1 VKIRVVLRFKALAT
15 RFFTDAV
22 EKSSVASCTYLNSS
36 GVYESGRSNGQDH
49 SGPGVS
55 RRWSLVFS
63 QTLLK
68 SLSFFQRG
76 LKSLSRRLSS
86 LSERVTNFAQETP
99 LFLVDHM
106 VVALKPE
113 FREGIT
119 ETILDGRVEAG
130 R

>member
-1 VKIRVVLRFKALAT
+1 MSQEGAT
-15 RFFTDAV
+15 
-22 EKSSVASCTYLNSS
+22 
-36 GVYESGRSNGQDH
+36 GQDH
-49 SGPGVS
+49 SGSGVS

-68 SLSFFQRG
+68 SLSFFQRV

-106 VVALKPE
+106 VMALKPE